1 MNQIF
6 STTSYTVSQLL
17 EKIYTKEL
25 GLPELQRTFVWKD
38 QKVRDLFDSMIN
50 CFVIRNKNNKW
61 FGLVMKV
68 PCKKFN
74 LNKEDLVD
82 VLNVKIDDHGLYDI
96 VVDNK
101 TIFPGYHMAKHKW
114 ISILLDGSVDI
125 KKIFKL
131 IDESYITV
139 DNK

>member
-1 MNQIF
+1 MNL
-6 STTSYTVSQLL
+6 TSDNHILNKVVEYVQTKYQA
-17 EKIYTKEL
+17 KIDFPWYKY
-25 GLPELQRTFVWKD
+25 PD
-38 QKVRDLFDSMIN
+38 Y
-50 CFVIRNKNNKW
+50 FVIRNKNNKW
-61 FGLVMKV
+61 FGIVMKV
-68 PCKKFN
+68 PYKKFN

-131 IDESYITV
+131 IDESYIV
-139 DNK
+139 VYNK

>member
-1 MNQIF
+1 MNL
-6 STTSYTVSQLL
+6 TSDNPILNKVVEYVQTKYQA
-17 EKIYTKEL
+17 KIDFPWYKY
-25 GLPELQRTFVWKD
+25 PD
-38 QKVRDLFDSMIN
+38 Y
-50 CFVIRNKNNKW
+50 FVIRNKNNKW

-68 PCKKFN
+68 PYKKFN

-82 VLNVKIDDHGLYDI
+82 VLNVKIHYHGLYDM

-131 IDESYITV
+131 IDESYIAV
-139 DNK
+139 SKK

>member
-1 MNQIF
+1 MNL
-6 STTSYTVSQLL
+6 TSNNPILNKVIEYVQTKYQA
-17 EKIYTKEL
+17 KIDFPWYRY
-25 GLPELQRTFVWKD
+25 PD
-38 QKVRDLFDSMIN
+38 Y
-50 CFVIRNKNNKW
+50 FVIRNKDNKW
-61 FGLVMKV
+61 FGIVMKV
-68 PCKKFN
+68 PYKKFN

-125 KKIFKL
+125 NKIFKL
-131 IDESYITV
+131 IDESYIAV
-139 DNK
+139 SNK

>member
-1 MNQIF
+1 MNLAGDNPILHKVVEYVQ
-6 STTSYTVSQLL
+6 TKYQA
-17 EKIYTKEL
+17 KIDFPWYKY
-25 GLPELQRTFVWKD
+25 PD
-38 QKVRDLFDSMIN
+38 Y
-50 CFVIRNKNNKW
+50 FVIRNKNNKW
-61 FGLVMKV
+61 FGIVMKV
-68 PCKKFN
+68 PYKKFN

>member
-1 MNQIF
+1 MNLTSDNPILNKVVEYVQIK
-6 STTSYTVSQLL
+6 YQA
-17 EKIYTKEL
+17 KIDFPWYKY
-25 GLPELQRTFVWKD
+25 PD
-38 QKVRDLFDSMIN
+38 Y
-50 CFVIRNKNNKW
+50 FVIRNKNNKW
-61 FGLVMKV
+61 FGIVMKV
-68 PCKKFN
+68 PYKKFK
-74 LNKEDLVD
+74 LNKDDLVD
-82 VLNVKIDDHGLYDI
+82 VLNVKIDDHGIYDI

>member
-1 MNQIF
+1 MNL
-6 STTSYTVSQLL
+6 TSNNPILNKVVEYVQTKYQA
-17 EKIYTKEL
+17 KIDFPWYKY
-25 GLPELQRTFVWKD
+25 PD
-38 QKVRDLFDSMIN
+38 Y
-50 CFVIRNKNNKW
+50 FVIRNKNNKW
-61 FGLVMKV
+61 FGIVMKV
-68 PCKKFN
+68 PYKKFN

>member
-1 MNQIF
+1 MNL
-6 STTSYTVSQLL
+6 TSNNPILNKVIEYVQTKYQA
-17 EKIYTKEL
+17 KIDFPWYKY
-25 GLPELQRTFVWKD
+25 PD
-38 QKVRDLFDSMIN
+38 Y
-50 CFVIRNKNNKW
+50 FVIRNKNNKW
-61 FGLVMKV
+61 FGIVMKV
-68 PCKKFN
+68 PYKKFN

-125 KKIFKL
+125 NKIFKL
-131 IDESYITV
+131 IDESYIAV
-139 DNK
+139 SNK

>member
-1 MNQIF
+1 MNL
-6 STTSYTVSQLL
+6 TSNNPVLNKVVDYVQTKYQA
-17 EKIYTKEL
+17 KIDFPWYKY
-25 GLPELQRTFVWKD
+25 PD
-38 QKVRDLFDSMIN
+38 Y
-50 CFVIRNKNNKW
+50 FVIRNKNNKW

-68 PCKKFN
+68 PYKKFN

-101 TIFPGYHMAKHKW
+101 TIFPGYHMAKNKW

-125 KKIFKL
+125 KKIFKI
-131 IDESYITV
+131 IDKSYIAV
-139 DNK
+139 YNQ

>member
-1 MNQIF
+1 MNL
-6 STTSYTVSQLL
+6 TSDNPILNKVIEYVQTKYQA
-17 EKIYTKEL
+17 KIDFPWYKY
-25 GLPELQRTFVWKD
+25 PD
-38 QKVRDLFDSMIN
+38 Y
-50 CFVIRNKNNKW
+50 FVIRNKNNKW
-61 FGLVMKV
+61 FGIVMKV
-68 PCKKFN
+68 PYKKFN

-101 TIFPGYHMAKHKW
+101 TIFPGYHMAKHRW

>member
-1 MNQIF
+1 MNL
-6 STTSYTVSQLL
+6 TSNNPILNKVVDYVQTKYQA
-17 EKIYTKEL
+17 KIDFPWYKY
-25 GLPELQRTFVWKD
+25 PD
-38 QKVRDLFDSMIN
+38 Y
-50 CFVIRNKNNKW
+50 FVIRNKNNKW
-61 FGLVMKV
+61 FGIVMKV
-68 PCKKFN
+68 PYKKFN

>member
-1 MNQIF
+1 MNL
-6 STTSYTVSQLL
+6 TSNNSILNKVVEYVQTKYQA
-17 EKIYTKEL
+17 KIDFPWYKY
-25 GLPELQRTFVWKD
+25 PD
-38 QKVRDLFDSMIN
+38 

-61 FGLVMKV
+61 FGIVMKV
-68 PCKKFN
+68 PYKKFN

-131 IDESYITV
+131 IDESYIAV
-139 DNK
+139 YNK

>member
-1 MNQIF
+1 MNL
-6 STTSYTVSQLL
+6 TSNNPILNKVVEYVQTKYQA
-17 EKIYTKEL
+17 KIDFPWYKY
-25 GLPELQRTFVWKD
+25 PD
-38 QKVRDLFDSMIN
+38 Y
-50 CFVIRNKNNKW
+50 FVIRNKNNKW
-61 FGLVMKV
+61 FGIVMKV
-68 PCKKFN
+68 TYKKFN

-125 KKIFKL
+125 KKIFRL
-131 IDESYITV
+131 IDESYIAV
-139 DNK
+139 YNK

>member
-1 MNQIF
+1 MNLSSNNPILNKVVEYVQ
-6 STTSYTVSQLL
+6 TKYQA
-17 EKIYTKEL
+17 KIDFPWYKY
-25 GLPELQRTFVWKD
+25 PD
-38 QKVRDLFDSMIN
+38 Y
-50 CFVIRNKNNKW
+50 FVIRNKNNKW
-61 FGLVMKV
+61 FGIVMKV
-68 PCKKFN
+68 PYKKFN

>member
-1 MNQIF
+1 MNL
-6 STTSYTVSQLL
+6 TSNNPILNKVVEYVQTKYQA
-17 EKIYTKEL
+17 KIDFPWYKYS
-25 GLPELQRTFVWKD
+25 D
-38 QKVRDLFDSMIN
+38 Y
-50 CFVIRNKNNKW
+50 FVIRNKNNKW
-61 FGLVMKV
+61 FGLVTKV
-68 PCKKFN
+68 PYKKFS

-131 IDESYITV
+131 IDESYIAV
-139 DNK
+139 YNR

>member
-1 MNQIF
+1 MNLNSNNPILNKVVDYVQ
-6 STTSYTVSQLL
+6 TKYQA
-17 EKIYTKEL
+17 KIDFPWYKY
-25 GLPELQRTFVWKD
+25 PDYFV
-38 QKVRDLFDSMIN
+38 V
-50 CFVIRNKNNKW
+50 RNKNNKW
-61 FGLVMKV
+61 FGIVMKV
-68 PCKKFN
+68 PYKKFN

-125 KKIFKL
+125 NKIFKL
-131 IDESYITV
+131 IDESYIAV
-139 DNK
+139 SNK

>member
-1 MNQIF
+1 MNLISDNPILNKVIEYIQ
-6 STTSYTVSQLL
+6 TKYQA
-17 EKIYTKEL
+17 KIDFPWYKY
-25 GLPELQRTFVWKD
+25 PD
-38 QKVRDLFDSMIN
+38 Y
-50 CFVIRNKNNKW
+50 FVIRNKNNKW
-61 FGLVMKV
+61 FVIVMKV
-68 PCKKFN
+68 PYKKFN

-131 IDESYITV
+131 IDESYIAV
-139 DNK
+139 YSK

>member
-1 MNQIF
+1 
-6 STTSYTVSQLL
+6 
-17 EKIYTKEL
+17 
-25 GLPELQRTFVWKD
+25 
-38 QKVRDLFDSMIN
+38 
-50 CFVIRNKNNKW
+50 
-61 FGLVMKV
+61 MKV